1 MDHKV
6 ANVQQLHDDAMYL
19 YNNLVVGG
27 ENSADYILNNLSQSV
42 DNLKSNWRGRDAGVR
57 IQEIIEVHNAMVT
70 VRNALAQLSSDSSRV
85 AVNYRNIQIANG
97 AGLDELAVINFDT
110 KSRLTEH
117 TDTADTIDIN
127 PQAEVG
133 RNLIDGANNALD
145 TFRVEVKAR
154 YDDIMGNWTVG
165 SGRNAAKDA
174 FDSFSAN
181 VNKYKETLTE
191 VSSNI
196 TKALQ
201 NYNF

>member
-6 ANVQQLHDDAMYL
+6 ANVQQLHDDAMYMF
-19 YNNLVVGG
+19 NNLVVGG

-42 DNLKSNWRGRDAGVR
+42 DNLKSNWKGRDAGVR

>member
-42 DNLKSNWRGRDAGVR
+42 DNLKSNWKGRDAGVR

-70 VRNALAQLSSDSSRV
+70 VRNALAHLSSDSSRV

-145 TFRVEVKAR
+145 TFRVEVKTR

>member
-6 ANVQQLHDDAMYL
+6 ANLQQLHDDALYL

-42 DNLKSNWRGRDAGVR
+42 DNLKNNWKGKDAGYR
-57 IQEIIEVHNAMVT
+57 IQEVIEVHNAMVS

-110 KSRLTEH
+110 KSRLEGH
-117 TDTADTIDIN
+117 SDTADTIDIN
-127 PQAEVG
+127 PQAEVA

-145 TFRVEVKAR
+145 TFKVDVKTR
-154 YDDIMGNWTVG
+154 YEDIMSNWTVG
-165 SGRNAAKDA
+165 SGRNAARDA
-174 FDSFSAN
+174 FDNFSAN
-181 VNKYKETLTE
+181 VNKYKETLSE

>member
-42 DNLKSNWRGRDAGVR
+42 DNLKNNWKGRDAGLR
-57 IQEIIEVHNAMVT
+57 IQEVIEVHNAMII

-97 AGLDELAVINFDT
+97 AGLDELSVINFDT
-110 KSRLTEH
+110 KSKLGTH
-117 TDTADTIDIN
+117 SDTADTIDIN
-127 PQAEVG
+127 PEADVA
-133 RNLIDGANNALD
+133 RSLIDGANNALD
-145 TFRVEVKAR
+145 TFKTEVQFKM
-154 YDDIMGNWTVG
+154 DDIMDNWTVG
-165 SGRNAAKDA
+165 SGRNAALDA
-174 FDSFSAN
+174 FNSFSAN
-181 VNKYKETLTE
+181 VNKYKETLTG
-191 VSSNI
+191 VSTNI

>member
-42 DNLKSNWRGRDAGVR
+42 DNLKNNWKGKDAGVR
-57 IQEIIEVHNAMVT
+57 IQEIIDVHNAMIT
-70 VRNALAQLSSDSSRV
+70 VRNALAQLSTDSSRI

-97 AGLDELAVINFDT
+97 ANSEELSVINYDT
-110 KSRLTEH
+110 KNKLDAHS
-117 TDTADTIDIN
+117 DTADTIDIN
-127 PQAEVG
+127 PEADVA
-133 RNLIDGANNALD
+133 RSLIDGANNSLD
-145 TFRVEVKAR
+145 TFKTEVKFKM
-154 YDDIMGNWTVG
+154 DDIMGNWTVG
-165 SGRNAAKDA
+165 SGRSAALDA
-174 FDSFSAN
+174 FNAFSAN
-181 VNKYKETLTE
+181 VNKYKETLSE

>member
-42 DNLKSNWRGRDAGVR
+42 DNLKSNWKGRDAGVR

-145 TFRVEVKAR
+145 TFRVEVKTR

>member
-110 KSRLTEH
+110 KSRLAGH

-145 TFRVEVKAR
+145 TFRVEVKTR

>member
-1 MDHKV
+1 
-6 ANVQQLHDDAMYL
+6 
-19 YNNLVVGG
+19 
-27 ENSADYILNNLSQSV
+27 
-42 DNLKSNWRGRDAGVR
+42 
-57 IQEIIEVHNAMVT
+57 MVT

-127 PQAEVG
+127 PQAEIG
-133 RNLIDGANNALD
+133 RNLIDGANNVLD

>member
-42 DNLKSNWRGRDAGVR
+42 DNLKSNWKGRDAGVR

-110 KSRLTEH
+110 KSRLAGH

-127 PQAEVG
+127 PQAEIG

>member
-27 ENSADYILNNLSQSV
+27 ENSADYILNNLSQSI
-42 DNLKSNWRGRDAGVR
+42 DNLKNNWKGKDAGYR
-57 IQEIIEVHNAMVT
+57 IQEVIDVHNAMVT
-70 VRNALAQLSSDSSRV
+70 VRNALAQLASDSSKV
-85 AVNYRNIQIANG
+85 AVNYRNIQNANG
-97 AGLDELAVINFDT
+97 AGLDQLSTISFDT
-110 KSRLTEH
+110 KSVLSGH

-127 PQAEVG
+127 PEAEAA

-145 TFRVEVKAR
+145 VFKTDVKFR
-154 YDDIMGNWTVG
+154 YDYIMDNWTVG
-165 SGRNAAKDA
+165 TGRDAAQGA
-174 FDSFSAN
+174 FDMFSAN
-181 VNKYKETLTE
+181 VNKYKETLND
-191 VSSNI
+191 VSGNI

>member
-127 PQAEVG
+127 PQAEIG

-145 TFRVEVKAR
+145 TFRVEVKTR

>member
-1 MDHKV
+1 MDHNV

-42 DNLKSNWRGRDAGVR
+42 DNLKSNWKGRDAGVR

-127 PQAEVG
+127 PQAEIG

>member
-42 DNLKSNWRGRDAGVR
+42 DNLKSNWKGRDAGVR

-110 KSRLTEH
+110 KSRLAGH
-117 TDTADTIDIN
+117 TDTADTVDIN

-133 RNLIDGANNALD
+133 RNLIDSANNALD
-145 TFRVEVKAR
+145 TFRVEVKTR

>member
-27 ENSADYILNNLSQSV
+27 ENSADYILNNLSQSI
-42 DNLKSNWRGRDAGVR
+42 DNLKNNWKGKDAGYR
-57 IQEIIEVHNAMVT
+57 IQEVIDVHNAMVT
-70 VRNALAQLSSDSSRV
+70 VRNALAQLASDSSRV

-97 AGLDELAVINFDT
+97 AGLDELGIISFDT
-110 KSRLTEH
+110 KSVLGGH

-127 PQAEVG
+127 PEAEMA
-133 RNLIDGANNALD
+133 RNLIDGANTALD
-145 TFRVEVKAR
+145 VFKTDVKFR
-154 YDDIMGNWTVG
+154 YDYIMDNWTVG
-165 SGRNAAKDA
+165 TGRDSARGA
-174 FDSFSAN
+174 FDMFSAN
-181 VNKYKETLTE
+181 VNKYKETLND

>member
-42 DNLKSNWRGRDAGVR
+42 DNLKSNWKGRDAGVR
-57 IQEIIEVHNAMVT
+57 IQEIIEVHNAMVA

-110 KSRLTEH
+110 KSRLAGH
-117 TDTADTIDIN
+117 TDTADTVDIN

-133 RNLIDGANNALD
+133 RNLIDSANNALD
-145 TFRVEVKAR
+145 TFRVEVKTR

>member
-19 YNNLVVGG
+19 YNNLVIGG
-27 ENSADYILNNLSQSV
+27 ENSADYILNNLSQSI
-42 DNLKSNWRGRDAGVR
+42 DNLKTNWKGKDAGYR
-57 IQEIIEVHNAMVT
+57 IQEVIEVHNAMVT
-70 VRNALAQLSSDSSRV
+70 VRNALAQLATDSSKV

-97 AGLDELAVINFDT
+97 AGLDELGTISFDT
-110 KSRLTEH
+110 KSTLGSH

-127 PQAEVG
+127 PEAEMA
-133 RNLIDGANNALD
+133 RNLIDGANTALD
-145 TFRVEVKAR
+145 VFKTDVKFR
-154 YDDIMGNWTVG
+154 YDYIMDNWTVG
-165 SGRNAAKDA
+165 TGRDAARGA
-174 FDSFSAN
+174 FDMFSAN
-181 VNKYKETLTE
+181 VNKYKETLND

>member
-6 ANVQQLHDDAMYL
+6 ANVQQLHDDAMFL

-42 DNLKSNWRGRDAGVR
+42 NNLKNNWKGKDAGVR
-57 IQEIIEVHNAMVT
+57 IQEIIEVHNAMIT
-70 VRNALAQLSSDSSRV
+70 VRNALAQLSTDSSRV

-97 AGLDELAVINFDT
+97 AGLDELSVINYDT
-110 KSRLTEH
+110 KNKLDSH
-117 TDTADTIDIN
+117 SDTADTIDIN
-127 PQAEVG
+127 PEADIA
-133 RNLIDGANNALD
+133 RSLIDGANNSLD
-145 TFRVEVKAR
+145 TFKTEVQFKM
-154 YDDIMGNWTVG
+154 DDIMGNWTVG
-165 SGRNAAKDA
+165 SGRSAALDA
-174 FDSFSAN
+174 FNSFSAN
-181 VNKYKETLTE
+181 VNKYKETLSE

>member
-6 ANVQQLHDDAMYL
+6 ANVQKLHDDAMYM

-42 DNLKSNWRGRDAGVR
+42 DNLKNNWKGRDAGYR
-57 IQEIIEVHNAMVT
+57 IQEVIDIHNAMIT
-70 VRNALAQLSSDSSRV
+70 VRNALAQLASDSSKV

-97 AGLDELAVINFDT
+97 AGLDELGVINFDI
-110 KSRLTEH
+110 KSKLNGH
-117 TDTADTIDIN
+117 SDTADTIDIN
-127 PQAEVG
+127 PQAEVA

-145 TFRVEVKAR
+145 TFRVDVGYRIDE
-154 YDDIMGNWTVG
+154 IMGNWTVG
-165 SGRNAAKDA
+165 SGRNAALDA
-174 FDSFSAN
+174 FNSFSAN
-181 VNKYKETLTE
+181 VNKYKETLSE